1 MTSGETEHGPWPGE
15 EGPEGK
21 ETDSGAARGSRPV
34 LGSIIEYYS
43 PRREGELPWESG
55 DAYLLGQLGRTLIV
69 VAISFGALYLL
80 SPVAVTGT
88 GGLLRVGTSMLGTV
102 LYAALLVGVLVS
114 LVLSGLFVGPAR
126 ILLSR
131 TMILQTNVPWKE
143 MVLEVGKGLKKLGV
157 QGKRRRLPSRRM
169 LVGYTFPVRPDYPP
183 VKVIGSPL
191 GFVTWGG
198 ARSILVIPRLLF
210 RHPKWGQDLNDLARS
225 ALAWERPEHVST
237 PTVESLDE
245 E

>member
-1 MTSGETEHGPWPGE
+1 MSSGGSEHEPWPGE
-15 EGPEGK
+15 GGSEEK
-21 ETDSGAARGSRPV
+21 EPDPGTSGGSRSV
-34 LGSIIEYYS
+34 LGSVIEYYS

-88 GGLLRVGTSMLGTV
+88 GGLLRVGESMLGTV
-102 LYAALLVGVLVS
+102 LYATLLLGVLVL

-126 ILLSR
+126 VLFPR
-131 TMILQTNVPWKE
+131 TMILQTNVPWRE

-157 QGKRRRLPSRRM
+157 QGKRKRLPSHRM
-169 LVGYTFPVRPDYPP
+169 LVGYTFPVRADYPP

-198 ARSILVIPRLLF
+198 ARSVLVVPRLLF

-225 ALAWERPEHVST
+225 ALAWERPEQVST
-237 PTVESLDE
+237 PTIESLDE